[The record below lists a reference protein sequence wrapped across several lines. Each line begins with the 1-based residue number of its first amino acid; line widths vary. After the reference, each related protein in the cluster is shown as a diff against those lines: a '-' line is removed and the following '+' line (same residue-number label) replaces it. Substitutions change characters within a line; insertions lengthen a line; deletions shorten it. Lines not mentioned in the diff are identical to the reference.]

1 MKSYIADKKK
11 LYTTILEFL
20 ENSDENFDDTT
31 DDEYFERFS
40 PNLKQ
45 EDKAGSFENIEEFL
59 RIIKNISD
67 EHHRD
72 TSFMTRIKQLLLHY
86 KRQIKQTLSNEEI
99 FYIFEDNKLLVHFL
113 LRNDVIRL
121 TDDICE
127 SMLTKY
133 EPNGNRYCHFFYPEL
148 EEFLGAEKMKSVKNE
163 LLNESSNIFDNY
175 DMKRE
180 EGENDSH
187 ICSMIRKDSV
197 EEFISYVTRSNYS
210 LSSQIVPSIFET
222 NSFLLEGK
230 NTTLIEYSAFF
241 GSIQIFQYLMINE
254 VKLTPSLWLYAIHSN
269 NAELIHMLETSNVI
283 PPKFENKSEIEFN
296 GPDNEY
302 LRCLTE
308 SIKCHHNDFADY
320 FDNNFVFQEKK
331 DPKRIKAIIY
341 NCIKYHN
348 YCYFETATIE
358 EHGFFYLSLYR
369 YKELFNLLLKEK
381 ENKIQL
387 RIISNLKYFNEG
399 LISTTTI

>member
-1 MKSYIADKKK
+1 MESYITDHKK
-11 LYTTILEFL
+11 LYTAILEFL
-20 ENSDENFDDTT
+20 ENSDENFDDTAN
-31 DDEYFERFS
+31 DGYILDIQQQVKDEDHG
-40 PNLKQ
+40 NM
-45 EDKAGSFENIEEFL
+45 EEFL
-59 RIIKNISD
+59 RIVKNIND
-67 EHHRD
+67 HHHRD
-72 TSFMTRIKQLLLHY
+72 TNFITRTKQLLLYY
-86 KRQIKQTLSNEEI
+86 KSQIKQTLSNEEI
-99 FYIFEDNKLLVHFL
+99 FDIFKDNKLLVHFL
-113 LRNDVIRL
+113 LTNDIIRM
-121 TDDICE
+121 TDTISEKMMYIQE
-127 SMLTKY
+127 S
-133 EPNGNRYCHFFYPEL
+133 NGNRYCHFFYPEL
-148 EEFLGAEKMKSVKNE
+148 EHFLGKEKMEYVKNE
-163 LLNESSNIFDNY
+163 LLNNPSNVFHNY
-175 DMKRE
+175 DLKRQ
-180 EGENDSH
+180 EGENDSQ
-187 ICSMIRKDSV
+187 ILSMIRNDSV
-197 EEFISYVTRSNYS
+197 EEFISYVTRSNHS
-210 LSSQIVPSIFET
+210 LSSKITPSIFET
-222 NSFLLEGK
+222 NSFLIENK